1 MDGRL
6 DCVIVGGGPG
16 GLAAAVYL
24 ARFRRRFVLVD
35 AGDSRAS
42 LIPLAR
48 NLAGFPEG
56 ITGRDLLARMR
67 DQARRYGADL
77 RDGRIDTLAM
87 EDGGFR
93 LAGGDLT
100 LWARTVMLA
109 TGVKD
114 NAPRLPE
121 RLDDAVRRGMIR
133 ICPICDGY
141 EGAGER
147 IGVLGS
153 SAHAAAEALFLR
165 TFSDRVSLILVSEDG
180 VLPDDSRRSLDEAG
194 VEVLVAPI
202 ETVTIEDDAV
212 SALCLTDGRT
222 HRFDR
227 LYSAFGVTPQSGLAE
242 QAGGR
247 LDAEGRLFVDEHQQT
262 SVPGL
267 YAAGDLVRGLN
278 QISVASGEAA
288 VAAVAIHNSLPP
300 NPA

>member
-212 SALCLTDGRT
+212 SALCLTDGGRT
-222 HRFDR
+222 GSTASTRPSGSR
-227 LYSAFGVTPQSGLAE
+227 RRAGWPNRRGGASTPRADCSSTN
-242 QAGGR
+242 
-247 LDAEGRLFVDEHQQT
+247 T
-262 SVPGL
+262 SRPRSPASTRRGTWC
-267 YAAGDLVRGLN
+267 AA
-278 QISVASGEAA
+278 
-288 VAAVAIHNSLPP
+288 
-300 NPA
+300 